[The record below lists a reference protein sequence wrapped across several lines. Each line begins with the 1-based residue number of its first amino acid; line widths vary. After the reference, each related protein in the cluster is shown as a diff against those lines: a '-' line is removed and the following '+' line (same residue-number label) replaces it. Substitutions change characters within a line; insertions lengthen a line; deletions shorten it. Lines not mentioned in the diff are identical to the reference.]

1 MKAPRQSAPQSPEA
15 TLPDTPAAASYERA
29 GTVDAEQRHALIERA
44 AYVLAETRGFAPGKE
59 LDDWLAAEAEVD
71 RQFSETKA

>member
-15 TLPDTPAAASYERA
+15 ALPDTPAAATYERA

-44 AYVLAETRGFAPGKE
+44 AYLLAETRGFAPGEE
-59 LDDWLAAEAEVD
+59 LDDWLAAEAEVE
-71 RQFSETKA
+71 RQLSETKA

>member
-1 MKAPRQSAPQSPEA
+1 MKTPRQSAPQSPEA
-15 TLPDTPAAASYERA
+15 ALPDTPAAASYERA
-29 GTVDAEQRHALIERA
+29 GSVDAERRHALIERA

>member
-1 MKAPRQSAPQSPEA
+1 
-15 TLPDTPAAASYERA
+15 LPDTPAAASYERA
-29 GTVDAEQRHALIERA
+29 DSVDAERRHALVERA